1 MELDNQ
7 LFILPIYNSSQL
19 AAPCWSLRHR
29 LEGLQSPARRDYN
42 RIHHFPL
49 AQYYSKSSTQYLSPA
64 DSHALWC
71 PRSSGHVCSAHRPQ
85 MMTKKSMYYKLL
97 FSFIS
102 NKKSSR
108 MLVIGAGWKKEEDD
122 KRDDGCVTHF
132 LDKAVPYMAHLQLV
146 YMWLKLEL
154 VE

>member
-71 PRSSGHVCSAHRPQ
+71 RRPCPGPFRGALAMSALHIDHKWWPRNPCIINCCSPSSQTKSQVECWWLEQVERRKKMIRGMMGVLLTSLTRRCRTWLICS
-85 MMTKKSMYYKLL
+85 
-97 FSFIS
+97 
-102 NKKSSR
+102 
-108 MLVIGAGWKKEEDD
+108 
-122 KRDDGCVTHF
+122 
-132 LDKAVPYMAHLQLV
+132 
-146 YMWLKLEL
+146 
-154 VE
+154 